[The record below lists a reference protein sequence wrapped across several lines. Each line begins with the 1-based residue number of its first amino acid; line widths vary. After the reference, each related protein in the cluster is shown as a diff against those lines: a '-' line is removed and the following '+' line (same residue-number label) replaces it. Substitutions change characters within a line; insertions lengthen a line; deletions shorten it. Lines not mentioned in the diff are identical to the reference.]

1 MAKLWGDCG
10 LTEIETT
17 SFHVSR
23 SFKNFEEYW
32 NTSSVGPSVAT
43 TLTSLSSDVVDNI
56 KFKLNETLERDVEGN
71 ITARAFANAVKG
83 IKPNRS

>member
-1 MAKLWGDCG
+1 MASIL
-10 LTEIETT
+10 
-17 SFHVSR
+17 S
-23 SFKNFEEYW
+23 
-32 NTSSVGPSVAT
+32 
-43 TLTSLSSDVVDNI
+43 SLSADVVDNI